1 MASSVTLL
9 KIILVSSLVI
19 GGPGIDEEVDES
31 EAVDTVRVD
40 EPDEGGVAG
49 FVWKGAGW
57 PCEGQ

>member
-19 GGPGIDEEVDES
+19 GGPGIDEVDES

-57 PCEGQ
+57 PCES